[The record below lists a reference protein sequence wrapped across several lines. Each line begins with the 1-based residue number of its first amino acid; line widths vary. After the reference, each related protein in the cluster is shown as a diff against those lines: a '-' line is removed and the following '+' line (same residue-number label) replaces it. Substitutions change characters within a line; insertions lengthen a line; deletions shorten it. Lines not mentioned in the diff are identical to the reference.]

1 MSTSSTNGIT
11 SIENTT
17 SLSSRLKQAKKD
29 FPSSKLKEVNNFT
42 IDMGAAYAFPE
53 NRIKTDLPAGVYY
66 PSHSR
71 NYDFLLSKSSVKHNE
86 TVANYDAMFDDLE
99 SILGEGVSDPEN
111 QYKIEKA
118 IQMRKHQYLGD
129 GYFPLHLYNEALE
142 EVHEGIIKFL
152 NNKEFYTKADLGFKR
167 SVLLYGL
174 TGSGK
179 SRYLDWLSKELITEL
194 NAIVIRINSVG
205 ELGRLNEFGLLTIN
219 RMLNNRLIIILIEE
233 LSALVGS
240 RNGHLSLLNTL
251 DSPLLR
257 ENVLFLATT
266 NNPDRIPTNII
277 ARHQRLD
284 ELVEISPE
292 SNSSEFTEAFY
303 HFVFQE
309 PMNQKYKASEW
320 FSKQLTPASLKELFV
335 YAKLNKVDLDE
346 SYNRIKEREQK
357 IRDNFRVTEP
367 LGFLG

>member
-1 MSTSSTNGIT
+1 MTTNNISSFA
-11 SIENTT
+11 NTP
-17 SLSSRLKQAKKD
+17 SLSQQLTQAKKD

-42 IDMGAAYAFPE
+42 IDMGSAFAFPE
-53 NRIKTDLPAGVYY
+53 NRIITDLPAGVYY
-66 PSHSR
+66 PSYSR
-71 NYDFLLSKSSVKHNE
+71 NYDFLLSKASVKHNE
-86 TVANYDAMFDDLE
+86 SVANYDTMFDELE
-99 SILGEGVSDPEN
+99 TILGEGISDPEN
-111 QYKIEKA
+111 QYKIEQA
-118 IQMRKHQYLGD
+118 IQNRKHQYLGD
-129 GYFPLHLYNEALE
+129 GYFPLHNFNVALSEA
-142 EVHEGIIKFL
+142 HKGIIKFL
-152 NNKEFYTKADLGFKR
+152 NNKAFYKKSDLGFKR
-167 SVLLYGL
+167 SVLLYGP

-233 LSALVGS
+233 LSALVSS

-266 NNPDRIPTNII
+266 NNPENIPTNII

-284 ELVEISPE
+284 ELAEISPE
-292 SNSSEFTEAFY
+292 SNSKGFTEAFY
-303 HFVFQE
+303 HFVFNE
-309 PMNQKYKASEW
+309 PMERKYKASEW

-335 YAKLNKVDLDE
+335 YSKLNNVDLDE